1 MTILDRIL
9 ADKRCEV
16 DARKQEVSLASLE
29 KAAAAAPPV
38 RSLRG
43 ALAAPC
49 ATFRVIAEVKKASPS
64 KGVIREDFDAVTI
77 ARAYERGGARA
88 LSVLT
93 DEKYFQGHLD
103 FLRAIRAA
111 VELPL
116 LRKDFIIDS
125 YQIWEARAAGADAI
139 LLIVGAFTDDHLL
152 ASLAALATDLGLDVL
167 WEVHDAAELARLIP
181 LAPAVVGIN
190 NRNLRTFEVSLET
203 TQALLPQL
211 PESAVSVSESGFFQR
226 SELQR
231 LKDWG
236 VDGFLIGESLMRA
249 PDPEVALRDLV
260 A

>member
-16 DARKQEVSLASLE
+16 DARKQEVPLASLE
-29 KAAAAAPPV
+29 KAAAAAPAV
-38 RSLRG
+38 RSLRA
-43 ALAAPC
+43 ALSAPS

-77 ARAYERGGARA
+77 AKAYERGGARA

-116 LRKDFIIDS
+116 LRKDFILDP
-125 YQIWEARAAGADAI
+125 YQVWEARAAGADAI
-139 LLIVGAFTDDHLL
+139 LLIVGAFTDDQRL
-152 ASLAALATDLGLDVL
+152 ASLAALARDLGLDVL
-167 WEVHDAAELARLIP
+167 WEVHDAAEFARLIP
-181 LAPAVVGIN
+181 LSPAVVGIN
-190 NRNLRTFEVSLET
+190 NRDLRTFNVSLET
-203 TQALLPQL
+203 TQALLPQI
-211 PESAVSVSESGFFQR
+211 PADAVSVSESGFFQR
-226 SELQR
+226 RELQM

-249 PDPEVALRDLV
+249 PDPEVALRELV
-260 A
+260 E